1 MTTRLS
7 GIEEG
12 LTELFRGE
20 EVGAAPPEIL
30 DAALA
35 RVATT
40 GQVSRRLRL
49 VRTEPSGSR
58 SRAFALVAIAAAI
71 AIIGVAIATTGAVRP
86 DETDRRALPSAP
98 AVVRPSSSSAI
109 ASRPAD
115 TLRIGTTIDL
125 PIVPES
131 VVTGFGSVWVAVVTD
146 EYKRPA

>member
-20 EVGAAPPEIL
+20 EVGAAPPEIV

-40 GQVSRRLRL
+40 RQVSRRLRL
-49 VRTEPSGSR
+49 VRTEPTGSR

-71 AIIGVAIATTGAVRP
+71 AVIGVAIAATGATRP
-86 DETDRRALPSAP
+86 DGTDRRALPTAP
-98 AVVRPSSSSAI
+98 AVVQRPSS
-109 ASRPAD
+109 
-115 TLRIGTTIDL
+115 
-125 PIVPES
+125 
-131 VVTGFGSVWVAVVTD
+131 
-146 EYKRPA
+146 